1 MRFTGSPEWVKKD
14 DFVNTH
20 DLESLIKLYAIQGI
34 GSTRVRN
41 LIAAFG
47 NSHAVL
53 NAPLQKL
60 IRVQGIERQTALR
73 IKEKTNEKFVYN
85 QLKYLEKSDI
95 NVLTYWDHDYP
106 ARLKKIY
113 DAPILLFFKGDI
125 SVLKTNAIG
134 VVGTRHPSSYGM
146 MITDKFCRELTA
158 YNLTIVS
165 GLARGVDTIAH
176 RTVLKNEGKT
186 IAVLGSGLD
195 QIYPPENKNIAHQI
209 TENGAVISEFLFG
222 TIPDP
227 GNFPRRNR
235 IISGLSLG
243 VLVCEAGVKSGAL
256 ITAYQALDQNREVFA
271 VPGPI
276 NSRKSAGANL
286 LIKQGAMLVQNTT
299 EILQELES
307 QLGDVDESMGDSPM
321 PELKGFENK
330 VYHMLSEEPLH
341 IDYLAQHSQRTIPQV
356 LSALLT
362 LELMGIVKQLSGK
375 MFVRIPG

>member
-1 MRFTGSPEWVKKD
+1 MHFTGFPEWEKKD
-14 DFVNTH
+14 NCVNTH
-20 DLESLIKLYAIQGI
+20 DLESLITLYAIQGI

-47 NSHAVL
+47 NSQAVL

-60 IRVQGIERQTALR
+60 IRVQGIERQTALK
-73 IKEKTNEKFVYN
+73 IKEKVDEKYVSS
-85 QLKYLEKSDI
+85 QLKYIEKHEI
-95 NVLTYWDHDYP
+95 KVLTYWDHDYP

-113 DAPILLFFKGDI
+113 DAPVLLFYKGDI

-146 MITDKFCRELTA
+146 MITDKFCRELTKF
-158 YNLTIVS
+158 NLTIVS
-165 GLARGVDTIAH
+165 GLARGIDTIAH

-195 QIYPPENKNIAHQI
+195 QIYPPENKNVANQI
-209 TENGAVISEFLFG
+209 VERGAVISEFLFG

-271 VPGPI
+271 VPGQI
-276 NSRKSAGANL
+276 NSRKSAAINVDKPRF
-286 LIKQGAMLVQNTT
+286 IKRAGTSRSKIIQNRYRSIPVKVLYMT
-299 EILQELES
+299 EVKIRH
-307 QLGDVDESMGDSPM
+307 
-321 PELKGFENK
+321 
-330 VYHMLSEEPLH
+330 YRLSCH
-341 IDYLAQHSQRTIPQV
+341 KN
-356 LSALLT
+356 
-362 LELMGIVKQLSGK
+362 IVKVKFQNDSADI
-375 MFVRIPG
+375 FINRDHSVIFIV